1 MKKIATV
8 FALMA
13 LVALSEA
20 FACDKTKNTATQA
33 AVSDPSGGAREV
45 ALTGY
50 LTDSNCGAANANAK
64 GKSCAARCV
73 KGGAKVQLYANEKL
87 YTLDKASVAE
97 NQFGVPVKVTGLLD
111 ESTGTIKVASIEV
124 VKEG

>member
-1 MKKIATV
+1 MKKLVTI
-8 FALMA
+8 FAVMV
-13 LVALSEA
+13 LVGLSAA
-20 FACDKTKNTATQA
+20 FACDKSKNAASQA
-33 AVSDPSGGAREV
+33 AVSDQSGGTKEV

-64 GKSCAARCV
+64 GKGCAAHCI
-73 KGGAKVQLYANEKL
+73 KNGAKVQLYANEKL
-87 YTLDKASVAE
+87 YTLDKVNVAE
-97 NQFGVPVKVTGLLD
+97 NQLGVPVKVMGTLD

>member
-1 MKKIATV
+1 MKKLITL
-8 FALMA
+8 FAVLA
-13 LVALSEA
+13 LVALSA
-20 FACDKTKNTATQA
+20 ASACDKDKKANTQA
-33 AVSDPSGGAREV
+33 AVSDPSAQTKEV

-64 GKSCAARCV
+64 GKGCAARCI
-73 KGGAKVQLYANEKL
+73 KNGARVQLYANEKL
-87 YTLDKASVAE
+87 YGLDKASVAE
-97 NQFGVPVKVTGLLD
+97 NQLGVPVKVTGTLD